1 MKNKI
6 EKLKE
11 MKAVTFSKKP
21 FGKANQGSLNMVIDS
36 VLLLPFS
43 WK

>member
-6 EKLKE
+6 EKSKE
-11 MKAVTFSKKP
+11 MKAVTFSTNP
-21 FGKANQGSLNMVIDS
+21 FGKANRGSLNMVIDS
-36 VLLLPFS
+36 VLLVPFS